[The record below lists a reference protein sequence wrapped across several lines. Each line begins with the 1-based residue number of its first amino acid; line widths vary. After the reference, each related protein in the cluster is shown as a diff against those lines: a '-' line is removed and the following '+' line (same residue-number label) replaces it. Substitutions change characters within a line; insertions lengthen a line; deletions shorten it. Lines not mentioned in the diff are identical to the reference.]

1 MTDGAHQ
8 TKQCHGLTPFP
19 SRRGA
24 TKCKYRLEKASHHIK
39 KKMKHAFILFSTQVG
54 ERNKFKNFTAA
65 LYTVNFSTI
74 QAFHKPLFT
83 HMEKQ
88 GPTEGRKF

>member
-1 MTDGAHQ
+1 
-8 TKQCHGLTPFP
+8 
-19 SRRGA
+19 
-24 TKCKYRLEKASHHIK
+24 
-39 KKMKHAFILFSTQVG
+39 MKHAFILFSTQVG
-54 ERNKFKNFTAA
+54 ERNKFKNFKAA